1 MNGRYRLA
9 ETPEERI
16 AIAVVAALHRYFLEH
31 PQGVA
36 PGQHFLADFLKPF
49 LERETVAARLDEL
62 MRRSTVRELERRV
75 SGQARELELGKRIL
89 ELVMD
94 CEQRAYAPPADEER

>member
-9 ETPEERI
+9 DTPEERI
-16 AIAVVAALHRYFLEH
+16 AIAVVSALHRYFVEH

-36 PGQHFLADFLKPF
+36 PGQHFLSEFLKPF
-49 LERETVAARLDEL
+49 LERETTAARLDEL
-62 MRRSTVRELERRV
+62 MRKSASHAIERRL

-89 ELVMD
+89 ELIMECDKRV
-94 CEQRAYAPPADEER
+94 YAPPADGER